1 MRNTRTGQAVILL
14 LLALGIFL
22 LAAIGW
28 AVESSLYYTHKQMAQ
43 AAADAAAQA
52 AITSIYSRTNTGSNA
67 MDGTPFTCAN
77 GTDLRTP
84 CHFARQHGFG
94 GTGSSDV
101 IEVDF
106 PGSVPGVADLS
117 AETPA
122 VVGVTI
128 SRPFT
133 SGLTQLVG
141 GLGATVKARGVAAIV
156 IEISPVPILV
166 MHPDETESFHINGNP
181 TIQICGGP
189 PRSIQVNSVDN
200 ASVDIDG
207 NSNLVDLSGAGPG
220 GTLLGCNGSGGE
232 FGNHGGPFNFSSS
245 QNGYPGGTLLPATD
259 ETYLKTLPIDDP
271 LAVPM
276 PSDPAIPPNMGGPVG
291 PPITGGGVGAA
302 NGCQRPSNRTCTVYG
317 PGVYNSDLSIK
328 NDMALLDPGVYY
340 IRGGF
345 SVEANGIVHM
355 APCVDSSS
363 LNWHPDTGCGVLI
376 YLQPQNASDIFDIQS
391 NAGQIQGVSYSQNL
405 TVDGVTVP
413 CTGNCLQGPPE
424 AAPYYGVV
432 AMVDRSTLFAQE
444 HSFQGG
450 GGLTIAGTL
459 YFTNS
464 FLPGKADL
472 AGNSAYQTVNLQG
485 TPGSTTQVVG
495 QILVDSLELAG
506 NATIRM
512 TLNPNSV
519 HPIRKLALIR

>member
-1 MRNTRTGQAVILL
+1 MRNSRTGQAVILL

-22 LAAIGW
+22 LGAVGW

-52 AITSIYSRTNTGSNA
+52 AITSVYSRTNTGTNL
-67 MDGTPFTCAN
+67 MDGTSFTCTN

-94 GTGSSDV
+94 GASSSDV

-106 PGSVPGVADLS
+106 PSSIPGVADLS

-122 VVGVTI
+122 IVGVTI

-133 SGLTQLVG
+133 SGLTQFVG
-141 GLGATVKARGVAAIV
+141 GLGATVRARGVAAIL

-166 MHPDETESFHINGNP
+166 MHPDEPESFHINGNP

-189 PRSIQVNSVDN
+189 PRSIQVNSIDN

-232 FGNHGGPFNFSSS
+232 FGNHGGPFNFSAS

-259 ETYLKTLPIDDP
+259 DTYLKTLPVDDP
-271 LAVPM
+271 LAIPM
-276 PSDPAIPPNMGGPVG
+276 PTDPAIPGNPGGPVG

-302 NGCQRPSNRTCTVYG
+302 SGCQRPSNRTCTVYG
-317 PGVYNSDLSIK
+317 PGVYTSDLSIK
-328 NDMALLDPGVYY
+328 NDMALLLPGVYY

-345 SVEANGIVHM
+345 SIEANGIVHM
-355 APCVDSSS
+355 APCTMPD
-363 LNWHPDTGCGVLI
+363 PDTGCGVLI
-376 YLQPQNASDIFDIQS
+376 YLQPQNSNDIVDIQS
-391 NAGQIQGVSYSQNL
+391 NAGQIQGVAYSQNL
-405 TVDGVTVP
+405 TAAGVAVP
-413 CTGNCLQGPPE
+413 CTGNCLQGPDLS
-424 AAPYYGVV
+424 APYWGVV
-432 AMVDRSTLFAQE
+432 FMVDRSTTYAQE

-472 AGNSAYQTVNLQG
+472 AGSSAYQTVTLQG

-495 QILVDSLELAG
+495 QILVDSLEMAG

-512 TLNPNSV
+512 TLNPNAV
-519 HPIRKLALIR
+519 LPIRKLALIR

>member
-1 MRNTRTGQAVILL
+1 MKYSTRGQAVILL
-14 LLALGIFL
+14 ILALGIFL
-22 LAAIGW
+22 LGAVGL
-28 AVESSLYYTHKQMAQ
+28 AVESSHYYTHRQMAQ

-52 AITSIYSRTNTGSNA
+52 AITSIYSRTNTGTNL
-67 MDGTPFTCAN
+67 MDGTPFTCVN

-94 GTGSSDV
+94 RTGSADV
-101 IEVDF
+101 VAVDF
-106 PGSVPGVADLS
+106 PASAEGVGDLS
-117 AETPA
+117 SDSPA
-122 VVGVTI
+122 IVGVTI
-128 SRPFT
+128 SRAFN
-133 SGLTQLVG
+133 SGLLRLIG
-141 GLGATVKARGVAAIV
+141 AAGATVTARGVAAIL

-166 MHPDETESFHINGNP
+166 MHPDEPESFHINGNP
-181 TIQICGGP
+181 TVQICGGP
-189 PRSIQVNSVDN
+189 PRSIQVNSIS
-200 ASVDIDG
+200 ATSFSVQG
-207 NSNLVDLSGAGPG
+207 GGGGANTVDLSGAGPG

-232 FGNHGGPFNFSSS
+232 FGNHGGPFNYSVA
-245 QNGYPGGTLLPATD
+245 QNGYPGGTLLPATAN
-259 ETYLKTLPIDDP
+259 TYLQTLPIDDP
-271 LAVPM
+271 LAIPM
-276 PSDPAIPPNMGGPVG
+276 PDDPAVPTELGSTVPV
-291 PPITGGGVGAA
+291 TGGTG
-302 NGCQRPSNRTCTVYG
+302 GCPLASPTTCTLLK
-317 PGVYNSDLSIK
+317 PGLFTSDITIK

-340 IRGGF
+340 IQGGF
-345 SVEANGIVHM
+345 SIEANGIVHM

-363 LNWHPDTGCGVLI
+363 PNWSADTGCGVLI
-376 YLQPQNASDIFDIQS
+376 YLDPQNANDIVDIRS
-391 NAGQIQGVSYSQNL
+391 NAGQLAGVAYSQTL
-405 TVDGVTVP
+405 TVEGLPVN

-424 AAPYYGVV
+424 AAPYWGVV
-432 AMVDRSTLFAQE
+432 FMVDRSTVFAQE

-472 AGNSAYQTVNLQG
+472 TGSSDFQKVILQG